1 MDDPAPA
8 APGLINQVRLT
19 IVAGRRL
26 VRAHVEL
33 AKAELGEIVDAVKRV
48 IGLALGALALL
59 LTMLLLL
66 LIGGLLFLGDWLFG
80 SMGWGVL
87 LGSLLLIDLAAMA
100 VLAAVDVPGGRLGR
114 DLGLAAIL
122 GLVVAIVLEYDLAH
136 SAWVSLGDSTLPGV
150 DSGWRAVIVAVVA
163 LAIVGAILGL
173 ILSARG
179 GHASGGAAVG
189 GAAVGVVAG
198 LISAASVPGQVGAA
212 LGVLL
217 ALIAWP
223 LFSGVGVARRGIDG
237 DALKAKFMPDETI
250 DEAKETMEWVRARV
264 PLAPKS

>member
-1 MDDPAPA
+1 MDQQP
-8 APGLINQVRLT
+8 PGLLEQVGTTIAAAKRL
-19 IVAGRRL
+19 L
-26 VRAHVEL
+26 RAHVDL

-48 IGLALGALALL
+48 IGLAVGALALL
-59 LTMLLLL
+59 FAMLLLL
-66 LIGGLLFLGDWLFG
+66 FVGGLLFLGDWLFG

-87 LGSLLLIDLAAMA
+87 LGSLLLIDLAVMA
-100 VLAAVDVPGGRLGR
+100 ALAAVDVPGGRLGR
-114 DLGLAAIL
+114 DLGLAVIL

-136 SAWVSLGDSTLPGV
+136 SAWVSLGDSLLPGV
-150 DSGWRAVIVAVVA
+150 DSGWRAVIVAAVA

-179 GHASGGAAVG
+179 GQASGGAAIG
-189 GAAVGVVAG
+189 GAAVGVLAG

-212 LGVLL
+212 LGVLVG
-217 ALIAWP
+217 LIAWP
-223 LFSGVGVARRGIDG
+223 LFSGIGVARRGIDT
-237 DALKAKFMPDETI
+237 DALKAKFTPDETI

>member
-1 MDDPAPA
+1 MDQQP
-8 APGLINQVRLT
+8 PGLLEQLGTTIEAAKRL
-19 IVAGRRL
+19 L
-26 VRAHVEL
+26 RAHIDL
-33 AKAELGEIVDAVKRV
+33 ARSELGEIVDAVKRV
-48 IGLALGALALL
+48 IGLAIGALALL
-59 LTMLLLL
+59 FATLLIIF
-66 LIGGLLFLGDWLFG
+66 IGGLLFLGDWLFG

-87 LGSLLLIDLAAMA
+87 LGSLLLIDLAVMA
-100 VLAAVDVPGGRLGR
+100 ALAAVDVPGGRLGR
-114 DLGLAAIL
+114 DLGLAVIL

-136 SAWVSLGDSTLPGV
+136 TGWVSLGDQVLPGV
-150 DSGWRAVIVAVVA
+150 DSGWRAGIVAVAA

-179 GHASGGAAVG
+179 GHASAGAAAG
-189 GAAVGVVAG
+189 GAAVGVLAG

-212 LGVLL
+212 LGVLV

-223 LFSGVGVARRGIDG
+223 LSSGIGVARRGIDG
-237 DALKAKFMPDETI
+237 EALKAKFMPDETI